1 MSVVSMT
8 GFGRAEGVA
17 GPLRWIWELRC
28 VNGRGLDIRTR
39 VPTGFEALE
48 GPVREA
54 AQKKM
59 RRGSLQ
65 VSLNIRREERVAA
78 GAINLPL
85 IDQLVAASAPYV
97 AAGKAAPP
105 RWDGLLLAR
114 GVLGGDSEEE
124 TPEARAA
131 LERSVMAGLEPA
143 LAALSRTREQEGEKT
158 RAALLSALAKIEEL
172 TAQARILAAAQ
183 PDAMLERIRSRLSGL
198 APEIQI
204 DPQRLAQEAALVA
217 VRADVREE
225 LDRLTAHA
233 EEARSLIDGPE
244 SAGRRLDFLSQEFN
258 REANTLCSKSSDL
271 ALTRIGLDLKTA
283 IDQMREQA
291 ANVE

>member
-1 MSVVSMT
+1 MT

-17 GPLRWIWELRC
+17 GALRWIWEARC

-39 VPTGFEALE
+39 LPPGFESLE
-48 GPVREA
+48 APVREA
-54 AQKKM
+54 AQKRM

-65 VSLNIRREERVAA
+65 VSLNIRKDERAAA
-78 GAINLPL
+78 GAINLAL
-85 IDQLVAASAPYV
+85 VDQLIAAGAPYV
-97 AAGKAAPP
+97 AAGKVAPA

-114 GVLGGDSEEE
+114 GVMGGDSDEE
-124 TPEARAA
+124 TPESRVA
-131 LERSVMAGLEPA
+131 LEKVLVAGLEPA
-143 LAALSRTREQEGEKT
+143 LAALAKTREQEGEKT
-158 RAALLSALAKIEEL
+158 KAMLLTALARIETL
-172 TAQARILAAAQ
+172 TIQARALAAAQ
-183 PDAMLERIRSRLSGL
+183 PDAMLERIKTRLAGL
-198 APEIQI
+198 TPDIQL
-204 DPQRLAQEAALVA
+204 DPQRLAQEAALAA

-233 EEARSLIDGPE
+233 EEARSLIDGTE

-271 ALTRIGLDLKTA
+271 ALTRLGLDLKTT

>member
-8 GFGRAEGVA
+8 GFGRAEGVEGA
-17 GPLRWIWELRC
+17 LRWIWEARC
-28 VNGRGLDIRTR
+28 VNGRGLDVRTR
-39 VPTGFEALE
+39 LPAGFEALE
-48 GPVREA
+48 APVRDA
-54 AQKKM
+54 AQKRL

-65 VSLNIRREERVAA
+65 VSLNIRKDERAAA
-78 GAINLPL
+78 GAINLAL
-85 IDQLVAASAPYV
+85 VDQLIAAGAPYV
-97 AAGKAAPP
+97 AAGKAAAP

-114 GVLGGDSEEE
+114 GVMGAESEDE
-124 TPEARAA
+124 TPESRAA
-131 LERSVMAGLEPA
+131 LEKALIAGLEPA
-143 LAALSRTREQEGEKT
+143 LAALARTREQEGEKT
-158 RAALLSALAKIEEL
+158 KAVLAAALTRIEAL
-172 TAQARILAAAQ
+172 TAQARDLAAAQ
-183 PDAMLERIRSRLSGL
+183 PDAMLERIKSRLAGL
-198 APEIQI
+198 TPDIQL

-233 EEARSLIDGPE
+233 EEARALINGAE

-258 REANTLCSKSSDL
+258 REANTLCSKSNDL
-271 ALTRIGLDLKTA
+271 ALTRLGLDLKTT